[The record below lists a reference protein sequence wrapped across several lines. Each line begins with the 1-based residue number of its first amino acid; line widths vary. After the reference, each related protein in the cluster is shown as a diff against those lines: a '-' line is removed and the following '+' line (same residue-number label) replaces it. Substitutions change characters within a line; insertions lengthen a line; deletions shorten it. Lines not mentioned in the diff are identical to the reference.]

1 MVRVYLFII
10 IVITAVNGNAQE
22 PSYVDTLSLIA
33 LPPDSIY
40 VERVGSNVVVRWY
53 PAHDSVATG
62 IGSLDFTNWFGS
74 GDPNEISN
82 VTFSGYYMGDVK
94 IDRTLKFE
102 KITATR
108 DTVGYDRTIPIVI
121 ETVDQMSRTYRGA
134 LDVGS
139 SYTPGDPLPIILWN
153 PEDRTD
159 SIYTGINAH
168 FSEGIIDTAF
178 ANTPFFQVDLQDF
191 EGFHVWR
198 GLSEWPS
205 EMVVI
210 VDVSKE
216 DAYIG
221 VNFDSIYFSQYPMRD
236 EQGRK
241 YYEWIDRNAY
251 VGFTYYYTVTTY
263 DRGYFKGFNP
273 HNKWDSYICQDP
285 DFVQNYPQPEDS
297 VRCSDA
303 TLAIAVTVDSG
314 TNIAKIYAV
323 PNPYRTGTS
332 AHITPHYH
340 NYQDETIKFFN
351 VPKEANI
358 KIYTVSGELIWDTHH
373 SSPDGR
379 DGVISWDVKNK
390 SGVDVASGVYV
401 YKCENAESGEEM
413 YGRIVVIR

>member
-1 MVRVYLFII
+1 
-10 IVITAVNGNAQE
+10 
-22 PSYVDTLSLIA
+22 
-33 LPPDSIY
+33 
-40 VERVGSNVVVRWY
+40 
-53 PAHDSVATG
+53 
-62 IGSLDFTNWFGS
+62 
-74 GDPNEISN
+74 
-82 VTFSGYYMGDVK
+82 
-94 IDRTLKFE
+94 
-102 KITATR
+102 
-108 DTVGYDRTIPIVI
+108 
-121 ETVDQMSRTYRGA
+121 
-134 LDVGS
+134 
-139 SYTPGDPLPIILWN
+139 
-153 PEDRTD
+153 
-159 SIYTGINAH
+159 
-168 FSEGIIDTAF
+168 
-178 ANTPFFQVDLQDF
+178 
-191 EGFHVWR
+191 
-198 GLSEWPS
+198 
-205 EMVVI
+205 MVVI

-221 VNFDSIYFSQYPMRD
+221 VNFDSIYFSQFPVRD
-236 EQGRK
+236 EQGRV

-273 HNKWDSYICQDP
+273 HNKWDNYICQDP
-285 DFVQNYPQPEDS
+285 NFVENYPPPEDS

-303 TLAIAVTVDSG
+303 TLAIDVTVDSG
-314 TNIAKIYAV
+314 TNMGKIYAV

-340 NYQDETIKFFN
+340 NYRDETIKFFN

-358 KIYTVSGELIWDTHH
+358 KIYTVSGDLSWDTHH